1 MSKSGSP
8 QNNLE
13 ESDNTRRGCRQ
24 ESSVKWLV
32 TLKCLRCLQ
41 MLVFFFN
48 YLWRRHHVQTWINI
62 TIYAFVTS
70 HVGECFNQKSITDD
84 HFPPWPVSFSVFVPW
99 RTNVSLY
106 LCFRVFISW
115 CHYVFLSWWCY
126 FVFLCLLTTNSHLGE
141 YPRIFFHCFEI
152 FVLDWA
158 IATPSKWMIK

>member
-8 QNNLE
+8 PNNLE
-13 ESDNTRRGCRQ
+13 ESDNAGRGCRQ

-62 TIYAFVTS
+62 AIYAFVTS

-99 RTNVSLY
+99 RTNVSLS
-106 LCFRVFISW
+106 LCFRVVISW
-115 CHYVFLSWWCY
+115 CIGAS
-126 FVFLCLLTTNSHLGE
+126 LCLLTANSHLGE

-158 IATPSKWMIK
+158 IATPSK